1 LYPNSDSSG
10 RESSWIQS
18 GPALRDRDFIYSFFF
33 VAAAAAAAA
42 VVSFSCTFDAEAL
55 EAPELKSAYFR

>member
-1 LYPNSDSSG
+1 MEGNRRG
-10 RESSWIQS
+10 FN
-18 GPALRDRDFIYSFFF
+18 PAPHYVIAISFTHFFF